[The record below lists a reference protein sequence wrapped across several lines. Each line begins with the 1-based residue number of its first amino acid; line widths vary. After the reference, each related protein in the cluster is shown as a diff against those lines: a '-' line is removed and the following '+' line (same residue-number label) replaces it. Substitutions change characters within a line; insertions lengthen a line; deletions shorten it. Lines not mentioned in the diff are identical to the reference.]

1 MDTSALPDPWYQK
14 IRPIACDGAYG
25 LFDKTLKDMTE
36 VCGRPSRNG
45 RGDREHVRN
54 AHQPRTRRARK
65 GGPRVLPKVRRGA
78 PVEDHHG
85 GCGATRGRPLRRM
98 RSEAPV
104 LGNEGGAAAQEG
116 REDPSTNVD
125 RICGF
130 RIEPLRDGHLEFT
143 ELEEKHFFV
152 ARLVNDLQGSENRRG
167 GVQRC
172 PRGDSCSLPRRHGAR
187 LRERDRLARRVLG
200 IDDEPRGGFDY
211 VKRVP
216 KKWPEDLFWNCS
228 DDRGSNAAR
237 S

>member
-1 MDTSALPDPWYQK
+1 MSRARPSGISTKAEGSWVDTSALPDPWYQK
-14 IRPIACDGAYG
+14 IRPIACDGVIWAVRQDSEGHDRG
-25 LFDKTLKDMTE
+25 L
-36 VCGRPSRNG
+36 
-45 RGDREHVRN
+45 REAVEE
-54 AHQPRTRRARK
+54 RTRRPRTCKECAPASNATSPQRGTKGSAQSAARSS
-65 GGPRVLPKVRRGA
+65 RRR
-78 PVEDHHG
+78 PSC

-98 RSEAPV
+98 RSEAPA

-152 ARLVNDLQGSENRRG
+152 ARLENDLQGSENRRG

-200 IDDEPRGGFDY
+200 IDDEPRRGFDY

-216 KKWPEDLFWNCS
+216 KK
-228 DDRGSNAAR
+228 
-237 S
+237 